1 MIKASIFVSGIL
13 FLIFLLPIVSG
24 FSFNVSP
31 SKEQCFYENVKKD
44 EFIQSQ
50 FQVVKGA
57 KLDINFKITTASG
70 RLIHYVD
77 RKQEEK
83 FVFVAQNTDVYKF
96 CFDNS
101 MSHINSKDISFDLK
115 LGAHNTDTKLATQE
129 DLTPLEN
136 KVLGLVDKISDVS
149 LQQKYLKIREKVHR
163 NTTESTNSRI
173 LWWSFFELFL
183 LVCASFAQIWYVRRY
198 FSKRRHV

>member
-1 MIKASIFVSGIL
+1 MIKASFFVSGVL

-24 FSFNVSP
+24 FSFNVLP
-31 SKEQCFYENVKKD
+31 SKEQCFYENIKKD
-44 EFIQSQ
+44 EFVQSQ

-57 KLDINFKITTASG
+57 KLDINFKITTVSG
-70 RLIHYVD
+70 RLIHYAN

-83 FVFVAQNTDVYKF
+83 FVFVAQSTDVYKF

-101 MSHINSKDISFDLK
+101 MSHIKSKDISFDLK
-115 LGAHNTDTKLATQE
+115 LGEHNTNTDLATKE

-136 KVLGLVDKISDVS
+136 TILNLVDKISDVS
-149 LQQKYLKIREKVHR
+149 SQQKYLKIREKVHR

-173 LWWSFFELFL
+173 FWWSFFELFL
-183 LVCASFAQIWYVRRY
+183 LVCASFSQILYVRRY